1 MSKEIIFNCTE
12 YETRIAIL
20 EDRVLSN
27 FYVER
32 VDERSIA
39 ANIYKGKV
47 VRVLPGIQ
55 AAFVDIGIE
64 RSAFLYVADIYNE
77 TSGIDFFT
85 NGDDDPIEYEE
96 WEHLEQCTQPIEN
109 ILKEGQEI
117 LVQVSKEP
125 LGTKGAR
132 VTTHI
137 SLAGRNIVSMPTLYH
152 TGISRKIT
160 SEEEETG

>member
-77 TSGIDFFT
+77 TSGTMHPTYREYIERRT
-85 NGDDDPIEYEE
+85 GDPCPSI
-96 WEHLEQCTQPIEN
+96 QRATGNQRR
-109 ILKEGQEI
+109 EG
-117 LVQVSKEP
+117 
-125 LGTKGAR
+125 
-132 VTTHI
+132 
-137 SLAGRNIVSMPTLYH
+137 YH
-152 TGISRKIT
+152 TYIACG
-160 SEEEETG
+160 